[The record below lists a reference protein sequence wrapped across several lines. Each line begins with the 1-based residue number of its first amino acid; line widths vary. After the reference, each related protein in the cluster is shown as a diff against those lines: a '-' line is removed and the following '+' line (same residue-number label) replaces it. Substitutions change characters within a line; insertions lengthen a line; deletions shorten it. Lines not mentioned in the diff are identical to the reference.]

1 MSPQPWTR
9 FGETAPIWPGR
20 EWPLG
25 ATWTP
30 ESTNFAVYAAN
41 ATGVPLCL
49 FDDADRETRYPL
61 TEQTLGIWHG
71 ALPGIRPGQR

>member
-1 MSPQPWTR
+1 MY
-9 FGETAPIWPGR
+9 AP
-20 EWPLG
+20 
-25 ATWTP
+25 
-30 ESTNFAVYAAN
+30 N